1 MKNFIFV
8 QCADNSPVDIHIQ
21 SMLTNLVSLSA
32 VIKAINKPPDKFLL
46 SASQL
51 QNIQSMK
58 LSEIGNLSGLLNLK
72 VGVKAMIA
80 SNINI
85 DEILVS
91 KK

>member
-1 MKNFIFV
+1 M

-32 VIKAINKPPDKFLL
+32 VIKAINKLPDKFLL